1 MSRVKSTWLGDF
13 WAAGPTIPTAHTKK
27 TVSGRDTSEKI
38 VRLMASPVFIPSKN
52 EILTQNRNKGATI
65 SWRLFPSLH
74 LSGECGVPRPAF
86 TTRTRRRKESQ
97 RILLCPA
104 ATNEGRRFSQA
115 PFGPPERAF
124 HRRQLPLP
132 APCGPPQDPTS

>member
-74 LSGECGVPRPAF
+74 LSGECGVPCPAF
-86 TTRTRRRKESQ
+86 TTKTRRRKESQ
-97 RILLCPA
+97 EIFRCLEHTTENL
-104 ATNEGRRFSQA
+104 GF
-115 PFGPPERAF
+115 
-124 HRRQLPLP
+124 L
-132 APCGPPQDPTS
+132 

>member
-74 LSGECGVPRPAF
+74 LSGNAAYPAPLSP
-86 TTRTRRRKESQ
+86 RRREGAKNRKEFCCVL
-97 RILLCPA
+97 RLL
-104 ATNEGRRFSQA
+104 TKDVDF
-115 PFGPPERAF
+115 
-124 HRRQLPLP
+124 LK
-132 APCGPPQDPTS
+132 